1 MLKGQIK
8 RAIIAN
14 GLNAAWLLSRA
25 GAMKR
30 ARGRGAIFTLHHV
43 RPFQAHAANPNRH
56 LEVTPDFLD
65 MAIRQLKADGYRF
78 SALADLPAL
87 LADKRDDRPVAA
99 FTLDDGYRNNADH
112 ALPVFERH
120 GVPFTV
126 FVCKGFSERSHTI
139 WWETAAALVNA
150 HDAIDVDFASGPQR
164 LKTATQA
171 EKIAAFCAVSDAVF
185 RGDEAD
191 AIARLDRS
199 ALAAG
204 VDAQVLTAELVM
216 EPAALGELC
225 RHPLATL
232 GAHTVSHRA
241 LSALSDADVA
251 DELHQSADYVEA
263 ISGQRPQVLAYPY
276 GDGRSVCPRT
286 QRIATEQGFAMAVT
300 TAPGTLADAGDGR
313 LWSLP
318 RISLNGYFQTPRAV
332 SALASGIPFT
342 LLAR

>member
-1 MLKGQIK
+1 MLKGRTK

-25 GAMKR
+25 GAMGA

-56 LEVTPDFLD
+56 LEVTPEFLD
-65 MAIRQLKADGYRF
+65 TAIRQLKHDGYRF
-78 SALADLPAL
+78 AAVADLPAL
-87 LADKRDDRPVAA
+87 LADTTDPRPFAT
-99 FTLDDGYRNNADH
+99 FTLDDGYDNNAAH

-139 WWETAAALVNA
+139 WWETADALVNA
-150 HDAIDVDFASGPQR
+150 RNAIELDFGTGPRR
-164 LKTATQA
+164 LKTGTPA
-171 EKIAAFCAVSDAVF
+171 EKIAAFCAISDAVF
-185 RGDEAD
+185 STDEAD
-191 AIARLDRS
+191 AIAGLDRT

-204 VDAQVLTAELVM
+204 VDPRALTADLVM
-216 EPAALGELC
+216 DESALRKLC
-225 RHPLATL
+225 GHPLATL

-241 LSALSDADVA
+241 LSALGDSDVA
-251 DELHQSADYVEA
+251 DEMRMSADYVET
-263 ISGQRPQVLAYPY
+263 IVGERPQVLAYPY
-276 GDGRSVCPRT
+276 GDQRSVCART
-286 QRIATEQGFAMAVT
+286 ERIAKEQGFAMVVT
-300 TAPGTLADAGDGR
+300 TAPGTLGNVDRDR

-318 RISLNGYFQTPRAV
+318 RISLNGYYQSRRAV

-342 LLAR
+342 LMRR